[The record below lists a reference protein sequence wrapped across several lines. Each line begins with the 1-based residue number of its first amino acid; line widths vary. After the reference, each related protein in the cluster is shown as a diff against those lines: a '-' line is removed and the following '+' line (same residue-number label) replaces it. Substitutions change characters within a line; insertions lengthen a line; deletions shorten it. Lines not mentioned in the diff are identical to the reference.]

1 MCGDPNARLDCSD
14 YPETQKEAD
23 LARIIAQAR
32 NECDMGLW
40 ENAVE
45 ILDERLNLAS
55 IKLSNAY
62 DEISKLKKELES
74 LRAFKHS
81 VDEALNSGDGAYRP

>member
-14 YPETQKEAD
+14 YPETQKE
-23 LARIIAQAR
+23 
-32 NECDMGLW
+32 
-40 ENAVE
+40 NAVE

-55 IKLSNAY
+55 LKLSNAY

-81 VDEALNSGDGAYRP
+81 VDEALNSGDGTYRP